1 MYAQLLAK
9 YTVMVSK
16 QHCGQTFSIY
26 LGRWE
31 GRSPIKRGSR
41 AQPANFFCDDF
52 LWFFGTVV
60 SVLQDRIRGKKEFQ
74 KTGSSRDWETRLFGA
89 REVKMDAWKYFQ
101 TIVMGLYAVCEQKL
115 EHPDCVLSLLL

>member
-31 GRSPIKRGSR
+31 GRSPVRRGCGGRS
-41 AQPANFFCDDF
+41 PANFCCDDF
-52 LWFFGTVV
+52 LWIFGKDV
-60 SVLQDRIRGKKEFQ
+60 SVLQDRIRGNTEFH

-89 REVKMDAWKYFQ
+89 V
-101 TIVMGLYAVCEQKL
+101 
-115 EHPDCVLSLLL
+115 